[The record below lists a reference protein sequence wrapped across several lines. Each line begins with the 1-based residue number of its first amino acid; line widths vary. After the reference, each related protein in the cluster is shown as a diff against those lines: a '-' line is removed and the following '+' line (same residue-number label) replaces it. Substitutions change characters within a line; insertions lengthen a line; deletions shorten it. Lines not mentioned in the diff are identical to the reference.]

1 MATKG
6 SYTYDY
12 PRPMLTADCVV
23 VRSGSEVLLV
33 RRGGEPFK
41 GCWALPGG
49 FMEMDET
56 IEHCAVRELEEETGL
71 RFAERDLRLIGVY
84 SAPGRDPRG
93 RTVTAAFRVESGERR
108 AESGERRVESGEPVA
123 ATMPPRCAG
132 GPSRPCPRWPSTTPT
147 SWPMLSGW
155 CRAPRGS
162 GCRRG
167 IRRRLRCG
175 GGPPGRGRRC

>member
-71 RFAERDLRLIGVY
+71 RFAEQDLRLIGVY
-84 SAPGRDPRG
+84 SALGRDPRG

-108 AESGERRVESGEPVA
+108 TESGEPVA
-123 ATMPPRCAG
+123 GDDAAEVRWWPLAALPPLAFDHADIVADAQR
-132 GPSRPCPRWPSTTPT
+132 
-147 SWPMLSGW
+147 MV
-155 CRAPRGS
+155 
-162 GCRRG
+162 
-167 IRRRLRCG
+167 
-175 GGPPGRGRRC
+175 

>member
-108 AESGERRVESGEPVA
+108 TERGETPQSCGQLPLGRGAVEPVA
-123 ATMPPRCAG
+123 GDDAAEVRWWPLAALPPLAFDHADIVAAAWR
-132 GPSRPCPRWPSTTPT
+132 
-147 SWPMLSGW
+147 ME
-155 CRAPRGS
+155 
-162 GCRRG
+162 
-167 IRRRLRCG
+167 
-175 GGPPGRGRRC
+175 

>member
-1 MATKG
+1 
-6 SYTYDY
+6 
-12 PRPMLTADCVV
+12 MLTADCVV

-71 RFAERDLRLIGVY
+71 RFAERDLSLIGVY

-108 AESGERRVESGEPVA
+108 AESGERRVESGERRAENGEPVA
-123 ATMPPRCAG
+123 GDDAAEVRWWPLAALPPLAFDHADI
-132 GPSRPCPRWPSTTPT
+132 
-147 SWPMLSGW
+147 M
-155 CRAPRGS
+155 AAA
-162 GCRRG
+162 RRMG
-167 IRRRLRCG
+167 
-175 GGPPGRGRRC
+175 

>member
-71 RFAERDLRLIGVY
+71 RFAERDLSLIGVY

-108 AESGERRVESGEPVA
+108 VESGETPQSCGQLPLGRGAVEPVA
-123 ATMPPRCAG
+123 GDDAAEVRWWPLAALPPLAFDHADIVAAAQR
-132 GPSRPCPRWPSTTPT
+132 
-147 SWPMLSGW
+147 MV
-155 CRAPRGS
+155 
-162 GCRRG
+162 
-167 IRRRLRCG
+167 
-175 GGPPGRGRRC
+175 

>member
-1 MATKG
+1 
-6 SYTYDY
+6 
-12 PRPMLTADCVV
+12 MLTADCVV

-93 RTVTAAFRVESGERR
+93 RTVTAAYRVELVEQS
-108 AESGERRVESGEPVA
+108 AENGRPVA
-123 ATMPPRCAG
+123 GDDAAEVRWWPLAALPPLAFDH
-132 GPSRPCPRWPSTTPT
+132 
-147 SWPMLSGW
+147 
-155 CRAPRGS
+155 AEIIAAA
-162 GCRRG
+162 RR
-167 IRRRLRCG
+167 
-175 GGPPGRGRRC
+175 

>member
-108 AESGERRVESGEPVA
+108 AESGEPVA
-123 ATMPPRCAG
+123 GDDAAEVRWWPLAA
-132 GPSRPCPRWPSTTPT
+132 CPRWPSTTPT
-147 SWPMLSGW
+147 SWP
-155 CRAPRGS
+155 
-162 GCRRG
+162 
-167 IRRRLRCG
+167 
-175 GGPPGRGRRC
+175 PPGGWGSKVAFLDHKYNLP

>member
-1 MATKG
+1 MGIKG
-6 SYTYDY
+6 LYTYDY

-71 RFAERDLRLIGVY
+71 RFAEQDLRLIGVY

-108 AESGERRVESGEPVA
+108 VESGETPQSCGQLPLGRGAVEPVA
-123 ATMPPRCAG
+123 GDDAAEVRWWPLAALPPLAFDHADIVAAAQR
-132 GPSRPCPRWPSTTPT
+132 
-147 SWPMLSGW
+147 MV
-155 CRAPRGS
+155 
-162 GCRRG
+162 
-167 IRRRLRCG
+167 
-175 GGPPGRGRRC
+175 

>member
-108 AESGERRVESGEPVA
+108 AESGEAVAGDDAAEVRWWPLVALPPLAFDHADIVA
-123 ATMPPRCAG
+123 AAQRMV
-132 GPSRPCPRWPSTTPT
+132 
-147 SWPMLSGW
+147 
-155 CRAPRGS
+155 
-162 GCRRG
+162 
-167 IRRRLRCG
+167 
-175 GGPPGRGRRC
+175 